1 MASGLAIEIASQTAT
16 TSNNHQGQEQAIRPV
31 AKPCRKKRKKTC
43 QVLQHCQRHTD
54 NEETRMTAI
63 NNALNSISIGEAQSF
78 GNLQITPLL
87 AKAAS
92 AADYLTLS
100 EAQALGLAMVTEV
113 SESGSVPTLLL
124 NNNADQAIFL
134 LDGEE
139 LIGAKQNRILN
150 LSLLVPAKTSVHI
163 PVSCVEQGRWSHSS
177 REFASAERTFFSK
190 GRARKAARVSEN
202 LRDDGVRHSDQ
213 GEVWGDIA
221 AKMSSMDVE
230 SATHAIADAYEQF
243 SVSLEEYV
251 HAFKTSAT
259 QVGAC
264 FAING
269 RIRGIE
275 LFDVS
280 DTCAKLMPKLIRS
293 YALDAIEERKE
304 RAADGAQNVQ
314 EFVQS
319 VAAASADSF
328 DALGEGK
335 DLRIR
340 SSTIAGGAL
349 AARDRV
355 VHLCAFSQ
363 AAEQG
368 PRTDTLNGHG
378 RMRRASD
385 RQRNR

>member
-1 MASGLAIEIASQTAT
+1 
-16 TSNNHQGQEQAIRPV
+16 
-31 AKPCRKKRKKTC
+31 
-43 QVLQHCQRHTD
+43 
-54 NEETRMTAI
+54 MTAI
-63 NNALNSISIGEAQSF
+63 NNALHNISIGEAQHF
-78 GNLQITPLL
+78 ANLQITPLL
-87 AKAAS
+87 AKAAGT
-92 AADYLTLS
+92 ADYLTLS
-100 EAQALGLAMVTEV
+100 EAQALGLTVVTEV

-124 NNNADQAIFL
+124 SNTADQAVFL

-139 LIGAKQNRILN
+139 LVGAKQNRILN
-150 LSLLVPAKTSVHI
+150 LSLLVPAKTSLQI
-163 PVSCVEQGRWSHSS
+163 PVSCVEQGRWSHRS

-190 GRARKAARVSEN
+190 GRANKAARVSEN
-202 LRDDGVRHSDQ
+202 LRESGVRHSDQ

-221 AKMSSMDVE
+221 AKMCNMDVE
-230 SATHAIADAYEQF
+230 SGTHAIADAYEHF

-251 HAFKTSAT
+251 QAFKTSAT

-280 DTCAKLMPKLIRS
+280 DTCGKLMPKLIRS
-293 YALDAIEERKE
+293 YALDAIEERQE
-304 RAADGAQNVQ
+304 SAAIGSQSIR

-319 VAAASADSF
+319 VAAAPVDSF
-328 DALGEGK
+328 DALGEGD

-363 AAEQG
+363 ASEAG
-368 PRTDTLNGHG
+368 SRAATLNASG